1 MIRVAILDDHPIVT
15 NGLENALNSVQNI
28 EVTHSFNS
36 VEKFMQSI
44 KLLNADVLI
53 LDMHLNDGNGYDVAV
68 AMQKANPK
76 TGIVV
81 FSSSDNLYLV
91 KKMQQAGCKGYLL
104 KNANNNTLVKAIE
117 SVYSGSRYFSPEIER
132 ALMDDMFANKKEKN
146 KKLTLTRREQE
157 ILQLIAKEYTTQEI
171 ANEIFLSVSAIE
183 FHRTNLLQ
191 KLGAKNSVGL
201 VKIALE
207 IGLI

>member
-1 MIRVAILDDHPIVT
+1 MIKIAILDDHPIVT
-15 NGLENALNSVQNI
+15 NGLENALNGVVNI
-28 EVTHSFNS
+28 QVTHCFNS
-36 VEKFMQSI
+36 VEKFMQTI
-44 KLLNADVLI
+44 RQLNADILI

-68 AMQKANPK
+68 AMQKTNPK
-76 TGIVV
+76 IGIVV

-104 KNANNNTLVKAIE
+104 KNANNSTLVKAIE
-117 SVYSGSRYFSPEIER
+117 SVYAGSRYFSTEIER

-201 VKIALE
+201 VKIAME

>member
-68 AMQKANPK
+68 AMQKANSK

>member
-1 MIRVAILDDHPIVT
+1 MIKIAILDDHPIVT
-15 NGLENALNSVQNI
+15 NGLENALNGVENI
-28 EVTHSFNS
+28 QVTHCFNS
-36 VEKFMQSI
+36 VEKFMQTI
-44 KLLNADVLI
+44 RQLNADILI

-68 AMQKANPK
+68 AMQKTNPK
-76 TGIVV
+76 IGIVV

-104 KNANNNTLVKAIE
+104 KNAKNSTLVKAIE
-117 SVYSGSRYFSPEIER
+117 SVYSGSRYFSTEIER

-201 VKIALE
+201 VKIAME